1 MKVATQRRL
10 EDYAEAVGSKA
21 KTISGMMR
29 AVRAHGLPQKILPWL
44 DRQARRKPARRDDD
58 KAYGHCVA
66 AAIAARR
73 AGAKPH
79 QRNDAMI
86 GAMIL
91 AGVPES
97 QYDLYYSYFR
107 MRLGLNGNHEL
118 YPISGLKSRTAGDA
132 AHGNRWVYHASTL
145 RGLIGVDV
153 VKKIASMGGLK
164 RHRGAGGGIYIVQ
177 PYYARGGVSVHRCVT
192 QLMRNGFI
200 CFTSDGYGYHVST
213 AGKVPGI
220 ADYRRAAREA
230 LQAQRNRIATTIK
243 KQSILDNASKVFVT
257 VEDSLKSG
265 NCRPITELVRHR
277 LATML
282 GAEGE
287 IGAVRGDLVLAVRRA
302 DNYAL
307 RAVAVAL
314 ERAGL

>member
-1 MKVATQRRL
+1 
-10 EDYAEAVGSKA
+10 
-21 KTISGMMR
+21 
-29 AVRAHGLPQKILPWL
+29 
-44 DRQARRKPARRDDD
+44 
-58 KAYGHCVA
+58 
-66 AAIAARR
+66 
-73 AGAKPH
+73 
-79 QRNDAMI
+79 MI

-118 YPISGLKSRTAGDA
+118 YPISGIKSS
-132 AHGNRWVYHASTL
+132 STL
-145 RGLIGVDV
+145 RGLIGVEV
-153 VKKIASMGGLK
+153 IKKIASMGGLK

-192 QLMRNGFI
+192 QRMRNGFI

-213 AGKVPGI
+213 AAKVPGI
-220 ADYRRAAREA
+220 ADYRRVAREA
-230 LQAQRNRIATTIK
+230 LQAQRSRIATTIK

>member
-44 DRQARRKPARRDDD
+44 DRQARRKPARRDDDD

-118 YPISGLKSRTAGDA
+118 YPISGIKSS
-132 AHGNRWVYHASTL
+132 STL
-145 RGLIGVDV
+145 RGLIGVEV
-153 VKKIASMGGLK
+153 IKKIASMGGLK
-164 RHRGAGGGIYIVQ
+164 RHR
-177 PYYARGGVSVHRCVT
+177 
-192 QLMRNGFI
+192 
-200 CFTSDGYGYHVST
+200 
-213 AGKVPGI
+213 
-220 ADYRRAAREA
+220 
-230 LQAQRNRIATTIK
+230 
-243 KQSILDNASKVFVT
+243 
-257 VEDSLKSG
+257 
-265 NCRPITELVRHR
+265 
-277 LATML
+277 
-282 GAEGE
+282 
-287 IGAVRGDLVLAVRRA
+287 GAVRGDLVLAVRRA